1 MRTIFV
7 IAATLVVVG
16 GYAASQWAFFRG
28 DPAQYAKSVDAPPM
42 WAISGLLL
50 FGAII
55 LGFLGGDRQGTRTSP
70 PGPLSTGAERGSQ
83 DKGEPS

>member
-1 MRTIFV
+1 M

-50 FGAII
+50 FGAIL
-55 LGFLGGDRQGTRTSP
+55 LGVFGAGWPRIRTSP
-70 PGPLSTGAERGSQ
+70 PGPLSTGVERGSP
-83 DKGEPS
+83 DWTGYN